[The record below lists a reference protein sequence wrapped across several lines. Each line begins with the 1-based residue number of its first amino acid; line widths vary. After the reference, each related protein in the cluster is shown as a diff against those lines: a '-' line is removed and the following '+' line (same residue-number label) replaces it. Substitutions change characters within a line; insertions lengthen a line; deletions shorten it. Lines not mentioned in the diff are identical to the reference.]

1 VPIQRSAI
9 AFARGANRGAGG
21 ADVGAGEDRV
31 EAGGELGISVADQVA
46 ELLGPVAEVHREVA
60 GLLAHPSAVVWVR

>member
-1 VPIQRSAI
+1 V
-9 AFARGANRGAGG
+9 
-21 ADVGAGEDRV
+21 DVGAGEDRV

-46 ELLGPVAEVHREVA
+46 ELLGPVAEVHQEVA